1 MPIYN
6 FDDINEN
13 NINDNNKFNKNKFN
27 INFNNIL
34 LKILYILT
42 YIQNIFIDFYNIFN
56 EFHINFYI
64 NHFDKQILNVNYIN
78 NNRINKNIY
87 NIYLDPIYYLKCL
100 FKYKIYKY
108 NLNSLIEIIN
118 LVHNKKEGLL
128 LIEYFNNKYEK
139 ILINLELFR
148 NDNEVLSIND
158 ISSILEN
165 FILYKVKNKIV
176 HVEIEDNNIT
186 EKFLEF
192 KNSYKLDNI
201 KLTDI
206 IYVINILYNTNYN
219 EKGLTKITDDEV
231 NENTYE
237 YNKYINL

>member
-1 MPIYN
+1 M
-6 FDDINEN
+6 
-13 NINDNNKFNKNKFN
+13 
-27 INFNNIL
+27 
-34 LKILYILT
+34 
-42 YIQNIFIDFYNIFN
+42 
-56 EFHINFYI
+56 
-64 NHFDKQILNVNYIN
+64 
-78 NNRINKNIY
+78 
-87 NIYLDPIYYLKCL
+87 
-100 FKYKIYKY
+100 
-108 NLNSLIEIIN
+108 
-118 LVHNKKEGLL
+118 
-128 LIEYFNNKYEK
+128 
-139 ILINLELFR
+139 ELFR